1 MTAREFDL
9 DLLVLGGGSGG
20 VRAARIAAGH
30 GARVAIVEEYRW
42 GGTCVIRGC
51 VPKKLMVYAG
61 ELGHALADAAGYG
74 WHVGP
79 VRHDWAALIAAKD
92 REIARLSGLYR
103 ANLERAGVELID
115 GRATVLDPHT
125 VAIDGAPRR
134 ARYLLIA
141 TGGRPKRPAIPGG
154 ELMITSD
161 EAFHL
166 PTLPARIAIV
176 GGGYIGVEFAHIFR
190 ALGAEVTLIHRGAQ
204 VLPGFDDDLR
214 GAVEAGLAGA
224 GIALAPGREP
234 RAVVRSAD
242 GALTVTL
249 DDGQAIEVDLAMA
262 AVGRIPA
269 TAGLGLEDVGVA
281 LDRRGAIVVDRF
293 SQSSVPSI
301 YAVGDVTGRQALT
314 PVAIREGHAFAD
326 TVFGGTPIAVD
337 HALIATA
344 VFAQPPAAAIG
355 LTEAAARAAGHAVT
369 IFQTRF
375 RPMKHTLTG
384 RDEHV
389 LLKLVVDAASDRVLG
404 VHLVGD
410 DAPEIIQA
418 AAIAVTMG
426 ATKAD
431 FDRTF
436 AIHPTV
442 AEELVLLRTPVR

>member
-1 MTAREFDL
+1 
-9 DLLVLGGGSGG
+9 
-20 VRAARIAAGH
+20 
-30 GARVAIVEEYRW
+30 
-42 GGTCVIRGC
+42 
-51 VPKKLMVYAG
+51 
-61 ELGHALADAAGYG
+61 
-74 WHVGP
+74 
-79 VRHDWAALIAAKD
+79 
-92 REIARLSGLYR
+92 
-103 ANLERAGVELID
+103 
-115 GRATVLDPHT
+115 
-125 VAIDGAPRR
+125 
-134 ARYLLIA
+134 
-141 TGGRPKRPAIPGG
+141 
-154 ELMITSD
+154 MITSD